1 MITILPA
8 AETNCVSDMKTKAE
22 FEAAMKDLKREMISN
37 MEQLRE
43 LKKMFEEQVK
53 RKRRS
58 KLVSGNI
65 NKCSASPSRKKI

>member
-22 FEAAMKDLKREMISN
+22 FEAAMKDLKREMVSN

-43 LKKMFEEQVK
+43 LKKMFDGYFISFK
-53 RKRRS
+53 
-58 KLVSGNI
+58 SGF
-65 NKCSASPSRKKI
+65 PKIH